1 MSPIDLNRLKTPSI
15 QTKGGNQ
22 SQSPDDWLTC
32 NKILEFSNIHSDII
46 TVESRLNGKLAIA
59 LIDTG
64 ASGNFISKEYL
75 NRGSCENV
83 AILRRFITTV
93 DEKKVKLADGSI
105 IETNQTL
112 SNVPVQVN
120 GKTTNTSFVILPK
133 LNSKYDLILGM
144 PYLSESNPDISC
156 KDKTIRWRSDCQ
168 CRNGDK
174 KICDKSKQPL
184 RDPNINVISNVEVRK
199 LKQRSLQRKVKIQE
213 VIVIKSSM
221 ELIIL
226 KRAY

>member
-1 MSPIDLNRLKTPSI
+1 VSPIDLNRLKTPSI

-93 DEKKVKLADGSI
+93 DEKKVKLADGSTI
-105 IETNQTL
+105 KTNHL
-112 SNVPVQVN
+112 KSNH
-120 GKTTNTSFVILPK
+120 L
-133 LNSKYDLILGM
+133 L
-144 PYLSESNPDISC
+144 
-156 KDKTIRWRSDCQ
+156 
-168 CRNGDK
+168 
-174 KICDKSKQPL
+174 
-184 RDPNINVISNVEVRK
+184 VE
-199 LKQRSLQRKVKIQE
+199 
-213 VIVIKSSM
+213 
-221 ELIIL
+221 
-226 KRAY
+226 